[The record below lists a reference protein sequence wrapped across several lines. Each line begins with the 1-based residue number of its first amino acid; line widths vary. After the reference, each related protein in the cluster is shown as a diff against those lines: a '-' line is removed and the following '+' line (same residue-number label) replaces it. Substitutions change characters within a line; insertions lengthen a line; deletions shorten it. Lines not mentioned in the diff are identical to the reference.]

1 MLSPS
6 NPANVTE
13 ALDVSNAKLIGGQV
27 IGSLRFESREH
38 ERGFLSEA
46 GDSFCFPLM
55 ERRLMRAGAG
65 HALRCAEDLVLKSYV
80 VARCARQQL
89 GVESGE
95 PS

>member
-1 MLSPS
+1 VLSPS
-6 NPANVTE
+6 NPVDVTE

-55 ERRLMRAGAG
+55 EQRLMRAWAG
-65 HALRCAEDLVLKSYV
+65 HALRCEEDLTLKSYV
-80 VARCARQQL
+80 AARCARRQL
-89 GVESGE
+89 GVKRGE